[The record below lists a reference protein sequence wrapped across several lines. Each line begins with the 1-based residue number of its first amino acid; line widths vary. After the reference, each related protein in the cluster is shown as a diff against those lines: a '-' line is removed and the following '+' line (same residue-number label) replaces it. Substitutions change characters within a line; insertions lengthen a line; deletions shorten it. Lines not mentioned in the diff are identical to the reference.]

1 MPTTQLQYLTD
12 ELNKLREQKLYQK
25 LRVLETEQLP
35 VSRFDGREVINLS
48 SNNYLGLTT
57 HPKLRARAL
66 EAIEKWGVGSGAVR
80 TIAGTM
86 AIHMELEEK
95 IARFKHVEAS
105 VVFQSGFTANAG
117 TVQAILGR
125 EDIIVSDQLNHASII
140 DGCRLSRAEIKVF
153 PHKDIEACEN
163 ILREI
168 EGRKCRKLLV
178 TDGVF
183 SMDGD
188 IAPLPQL
195 VELAEKYG
203 CIMMIDD
210 AHASG
215 VLGRNGRGT
224 VDHFNLH
231 GRVDIQVG
239 TLSKAIGAL
248 GGYICSTRDTIE
260 FLYHRARPFLFS
272 TSHPPSV
279 AATCLAAFEVLE
291 EEPQLIDRLWANT
304 KFFKEGSE
312 EARVQH
318 RRERNAHHARHRG
331 RRRSG
336 SRVLAPAFC
345 RRRVCP
351 EPRLPH
357 RPGRQSP
364 HPHHRHRHAHPGRI
378 DSRARDSGK
387 RWKEVEDYLVRSVDK
402 HPTHPRRGLGEGR
415 TARPYAKNS
424 RRALERRMI
433 CASSPTPIVG
443 PGLAP
448 AFCDRAYAGGP
459 PEAGQAPALQNRCGL
474 SRIRRSKALRG
485 LRRGNYVHVFQ
496 RLVAGVDDVV
506 PRCGRN
512 VDEHRRLNGAPGLA
526 LEAGLAP
533 AAQDHQRLLVLAGGV
548 PADRSS
554 RLQPHEAAA
563 HPGGLRRPLKQ
574 RAISLRA
581 FKRQRLRLWGV
592 HLG

>member
-1 MPTTQLQYLTD
+1 MPKAQLQYLSD

-66 EAIEKWGVGSGAVR
+66 QAIEKFGVGSGAVR

-86 AIHMELEEK
+86 SIHMELEEK
-95 IARFKHVEAS
+95 IAKFKNVEAS
-105 VVFQSGFTANAG
+105 VVSQSGFTANAG

-125 EDIIVSDQLNHASII
+125 EDIIISDQLNHASII

-153 PHKDIEACEN
+153 PHKDIEACEG
-163 ILREI
+163 ILKEI
-168 EGRKCRKLLV
+168 AARKCRKLLV

-224 VDHFNLH
+224 VDHYNLH
-231 GRVDIQVG
+231 GRVDVQVG

-248 GGYICSTRDTIE
+248 GGYVCSTRDAIE

-291 EEPQLIDRLWANT
+291 EEPQLIHQLWANT
-304 KFFKEGSE
+304 RFFKEGLKKLGFNTGVSE
-312 EARVQH
+312 TPITPVIVGDAALAHQFSRELFAAGVFAQSIGFPTVAEGKARIRTIVT
-318 RRERNAHHARHRG
+318 A
-331 RRRSG
+331 
-336 SRVLAPAFC
+336 
-345 RRRVCP
+345 
-351 EPRLPH
+351 
-357 RPGRQSP
+357 
-364 HPHHRHRHAHPGRI
+364 
-378 DSRARDSGK
+378 
-387 RWKEVEDYLVRSVDK
+387 
-402 HPTHPRRGLGEGR
+402 THTQEEL
-415 TARPYAKNS
+415 T
-424 RRALERRMI
+424 RALDILEG
-433 CASSPTPIVG
+433 VG
-443 PGLAP
+443 KKLKIIQKGL
-448 AFCDRAYAGGP
+448 
-459 PEAGQAPALQNRCGL
+459 
-474 SRIRRSKALRG
+474 
-485 LRRGNYVHVFQ
+485 
-496 RLVAGVDDVV
+496 
-506 PRCGRN
+506 
-512 VDEHRRLNGAPGLA
+512 
-526 LEAGLAP
+526 
-533 AAQDHQRLLVLAGGV
+533 
-548 PADRSS
+548 
-554 RLQPHEAAA
+554 
-563 HPGGLRRPLKQ
+563 
-574 RAISLRA
+574 
-581 FKRQRLRLWGV
+581 
-592 HLG
+592 